1 MGKFQSSK
9 VFDGFS
15 TVFRQWKA
23 ETTHCKFLHG
33 YGVSFKLY
41 FEGDLDERNWVWD
54 FGGMKRAEGKIDGMS
69 AKEWMDYMFD
79 HTVIAAS
86 DDPELDSFR
95 MMDAHGLIQLRIIA
109 DVGAEKFSEFIYHKL
124 NAFVQE
130 ETNNRVKIASVE
142 FSENGKNSAIY
153 SQPVVEQ
160 EKQWTGFVNGKENGG
175 VL

>member
-54 FGGMKRAEGKIDGMS
+54 FGGMKRAKGKIDDMS
-69 AKEWMDYMFD
+69 PKEWFDYMFD
-79 HTVIAAS
+79 HTFIVAE
-86 DDPELDSFR
+86 DDPYKESFLK
-95 MMDAHGLIQLRIIA
+95 MDEAGVAQVRVIPA
-109 DVGAEKFSEFIYHKL
+109 TGAERFAKFIYDKV
-124 NAFVQE
+124 NPFIQE
-130 ETNNRVKIASVE
+130 ETNNRVSISKVE
-142 FSENGKNSAIY
+142 FREHNKNNAIY
-153 SQPVVEQ
+153 VP
-160 EKQWTGFVNGKENGG
+160 
-175 VL
+175 